1 MEKIMKIII
10 ILFIIVILL
19 TTVLLCILKKDNN
32 NIENKVN
39 DSDFEIGESNMV
51 EEVSST
57 SVVFNV
63 KRCIQYYIDYIND
76 NNYEAVMKVLDTN
89 YIKYNNMTENT
100 VKNECSKF
108 IKSSYFIDKAYEKA
122 ATVDQSVYFI
132 YGRLVNSETYEDI
145 DNVNFTVIIDSESQA
160 FSVIPEVIENSNFI
174 YNLNI
179 KYDNDNYYNEYTFKN
194 FSDAEILDEYF
205 MYYKNLTLK
214 QPEKAYNL
222 LDNDYKKIRFN
233 NSVDMYKEYLSNI
246 NIDKVYPENYL
257 LNFKNNYKEYVV
269 MDKNGFYYIIDELKP
284 MNISFQLDTYSIASE
299 KFKETYDKGG
309 ELEKVSLNVDKW
321 LKMIKNK
328 DYYNAYNNL
337 DETFR
342 NNNFGNLNNF
352 KQYIEQNY
360 GEGFEYK
367 IENNGEASNN
377 IYTQVVK
384 ISNNGEEIE
393 INFVVKLLDDRKF
406 IISFQI

>member
-10 ILFIIVILL
+10 ILFIIVIVL

-39 DSDFEIGESNMV
+39 EDINDSDFEIEESNTV

-57 SVVFNV
+57 SAVFNV

-100 VKNECSKF
+100 VKDECSKF

-122 ATVDQSVYFI
+122 VTVDQSIYFI
-132 YGRLVNSETYEDI
+132 YGRLVNSETYADI

-160 FSVIPEVIENSNFI
+160 FSVIPEVIENSNFN

-179 KYDNDNYYNEYTFKN
+179 KYDNENYYNEYTFKD

-205 MYYKNLTLK
+205 MYYKNLSVK

-222 LDNDYKKIRFN
+222 LDD
-233 NSVDMYKEYLSNI
+233 
-246 NIDKVYPENYL
+246 
-257 LNFKNNYKEYVV
+257 NYKNEH
-269 MDKNGFYYIIDELKP
+269 I
-284 MNISFQLDTYSIASE
+284 Q
-299 KFKETYDKGG
+299 
-309 ELEKVSLNVDKW
+309 
-321 LKMIKNK
+321 
-328 DYYNAYNNL
+328 
-337 DETFR
+337 
-342 NNNFGNLNNF
+342 
-352 KQYIEQNY
+352 
-360 GEGFEYK
+360 
-367 IENNGEASNN
+367 
-377 IYTQVVK
+377 
-384 ISNNGEEIE
+384 
-393 INFVVKLLDDRKF
+393 
-406 IISFQI
+406 